1 VRWEKTTRPFLRTL
15 EFLWQEGHT
24 AHATEEE
31 AQEETMKM
39 LNVYREFS
47 ENVLAIPMVAGKKTE
62 KEKFAGAMSTYT
74 IEALMQDGQ
83 ALQAG
88 TSHNLGQHFAK
99 VFDIGYLD
107 RDGQR
112 KHVWQTSWGVTTRLI
127 GAIIMVHGDERGLV
141 LPPKVA
147 PIQVIMVPIAF
158 HKEGVLDK
166 AEAIYEGLKAAGFRV
181 ELDDRDTQS
190 AGWKFNEWEMK
201 GVPIRLEI
209 GPRDVEKNQVVLV
222 RRDNHEKTFVPVEE
236 LTDTIHN
243 MLEEIHKGL
252 YDKALTMREENT
264 HVAHDM
270 DEFKDIVETRKG
282 FIKAMWCGDV
292 GCEDRIKDEFSLTA
306 RCIPFEQ
313 EKLADHC
320 ICCGE
325 EAKHMVYFARA
336 Y

>member
-1 VRWEKTTRPFLRTL
+1 
-15 EFLWQEGHT
+15 
-24 AHATEEE
+24 
-31 AQEETMKM
+31 
-39 LNVYREFS
+39 
-47 ENVLAIPMVAGKKTE
+47 
-62 KEKFAGAMSTYT
+62 
-74 IEALMQDGQ
+74 
-83 ALQAG
+83 
-88 TSHNLGQHFAK
+88 
-99 VFDIGYLD
+99 
-107 RDGQR
+107 
-112 KHVWQTSWGVTTRLI
+112 
-127 GAIIMVHGDERGLV
+127 MVHGDERGLV

-181 ELDDRDTQS
+181 ELDERDTQS